1 MACVCG
7 KNVSFILNL
16 RNHFTHVV
24 MGRAGKLHAWFT
36 GAGLT
41 PVNLFMAQ
49 TADQNACSLR
59 QTDTFKRLSHTPA
72 TPNGKVTPSP
82 RGRDGRQQRGSRTGR
97 LNHRVWIVSLYLFPC
112 DKYKALRWKGL
123 CFNHLFI
130 SYAQLY
136 ASYIVDT
143 KYLIAELI
151 LWPKFSN
158 SRNGNIPLFSQ
169 LLCLAFALSFYSSLL
184 PLTLPG
190 ILNPSFLDHFL
201 FHTHLIY
208 ELVI

>member
-1 MACVCG
+1 MFSVHFYNRGLEGLLKFTKTLGALCDLFRLEDVQEIALWEFRQNWNLGIGIQVVTKILASLLFKVELEHMACVCG
-7 KNVSFILNL
+7 KNVSFVLNL

-112 DKYKALRWKGL
+112 DKYKALR
-123 CFNHLFI
+123 
-130 SYAQLY
+130 
-136 ASYIVDT
+136 
-143 KYLIAELI
+143 
-151 LWPKFSN
+151 
-158 SRNGNIPLFSQ
+158 
-169 LLCLAFALSFYSSLL
+169 
-184 PLTLPG
+184 
-190 ILNPSFLDHFL
+190 
-201 FHTHLIY
+201 
-208 ELVI
+208 